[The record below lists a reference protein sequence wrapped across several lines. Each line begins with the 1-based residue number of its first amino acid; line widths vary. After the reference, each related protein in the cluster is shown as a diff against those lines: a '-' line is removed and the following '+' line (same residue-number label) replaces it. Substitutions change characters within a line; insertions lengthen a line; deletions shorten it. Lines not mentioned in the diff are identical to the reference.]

1 MSKRFDNL
9 MVRHFNE
16 RERKKEREREYIQ
29 VEYKTMKCQTMLRL
43 FKSQPKLCHA
53 EATTPF
59 LNHHLLP
66 EVSHSIASNDAI
78 IFIFYMSDYN
88 KIRKPLKL
96 DRVPHLCS
104 QYYGCKSHKGRGVES
119 LRNSPKITKKC
130 RLARKAST
138 QTKQRKQF
146 RRFALQ

>member
-1 MSKRFDNL
+1 MSERLDNL

-16 RERKKEREREYIQ
+16 REREREREKRDYIQ

-59 LNHHLLP
+59 LNHHFLP
-66 EVSHSIASNDAI
+66 EVSHSTASNEAI
-78 IFIFYMSDYN
+78 IFYILHVCQTTT
-88 KIRKPLKL
+88 IKL
-96 DRVPHLCS
+96 DRVLHLCS
-104 QYYGCKSHKGRGVES
+104 QYYGCKSHQGRGVES

-130 RLARKAST
+130 RLGRKASS